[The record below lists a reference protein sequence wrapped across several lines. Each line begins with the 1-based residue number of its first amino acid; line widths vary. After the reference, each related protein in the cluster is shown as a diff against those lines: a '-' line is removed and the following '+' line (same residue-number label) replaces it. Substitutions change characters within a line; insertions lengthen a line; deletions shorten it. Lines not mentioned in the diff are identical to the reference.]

1 MTWRRLEGD
10 KIRVVA
16 PIAPVSIKDS
26 IYDVDPHGKSAVS
39 VIYPLS
45 YHAQT
50 DR

>member
-1 MTWRRLEGD
+1 MSWRRLEGD

-26 IYDVDPHGKSAVS
+26 IYEVAPHGKSAVTI
-39 VIYPLS
+39 IYPLS
-45 YHAQT
+45 YHAET